1 MLRSADY
8 TSTATGMT
16 LQSRTNL
23 MFEMARLPDEEDA
36 RRRKSNGDTA
46 PKPRTRRLL
55 EA

>member
-1 MLRSADY
+1 
-8 TSTATGMT
+8 MT

-36 RRRKSNGDTA
+36 RRRNGNGDTA
-46 PKPRTRRLL
+46 PKPRRLL